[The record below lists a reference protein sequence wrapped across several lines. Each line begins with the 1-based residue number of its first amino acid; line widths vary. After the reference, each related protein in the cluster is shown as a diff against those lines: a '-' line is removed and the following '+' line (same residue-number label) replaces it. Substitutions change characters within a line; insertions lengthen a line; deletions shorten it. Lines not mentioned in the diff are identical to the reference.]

1 MMKEYISLFLEKT
14 KIPQYLSKLLL
25 EQYDKISAHEDQV
38 KELSEFE
45 TRFWNCHSVQDIF
58 QLEKSIKSF
67 ADKYQYEFEIVQALC
82 YVMWSEK
89 TRGMYQERQI
99 SEEVFWNS
107 MSDLRSQLLDQESSY
122 GRVGL
127 SSAGWFW
134 RFLRL
139 DRIKLGRFEYEI
151 DGCHF
156 ARLKQWRGVPL
167 PEGDSVMLHIPSG
180 ESMTEEKRIDSYK
193 QAYDYFQGFRM
204 ENGWLPLY
212 IETWMLYPQIV
223 ELFSAGSNLLDFA
236 HEFVILESKEYNTYG
251 ELWRVFGGNRD
262 YSKPDELPQNTSLQ
276 RRFVEYIKKGGK
288 IGDGVGMLI
297 FDGEKVIT
305 KNSTKD
311 E

>member
-1 MMKEYISLFLEKT
+1 MFRKFFSWK
-14 KIPQYLSKLLL
+14 KL
-25 EQYDKISAHEDQV
+25 
-38 KELSEFE
+38 
-45 TRFWNCHSVQDIF
+45 
-58 QLEKSIKSF
+58 KSF

-156 ARLKQWRGVPL
+156 SRLKQWRGVPL
-167 PEGDSVMLHIPSG
+167 PGGRQRYAAHSLWG
-180 ESMTEEKRIDSYK
+180 EHDRGKEDR
-193 QAYDYFQGFRM
+193 
-204 ENGWLPLY
+204 
-212 IETWMLYPQIV
+212 
-223 ELFSAGSNLLDFA
+223 LL
-236 HEFVILESKEYNTYG
+236 
-251 ELWRVFGGNRD
+251 
-262 YSKPDELPQNTSLQ
+262 
-276 RRFVEYIKKGGK
+276 
-288 IGDGVGMLI
+288 
-297 FDGEKVIT
+297 
-305 KNSTKD
+305 
-311 E
+311 